1 MKVGLTYTG
10 DTLNA
15 SVELE
20 GSKSI
25 SNRLLIMRALS
36 KSDFEIKH
44 LSPSD
49 DTQTLLALLKSD
61 NIICDV
67 GAAGTTMRFLT
78 AFFALQPG
86 LRILTG
92 SERMKKRP
100 IHILVDALRELGAEI
115 EYKEKEGF
123 PPLKIEGKHLSAN
136 EVHIKA
142 DVSSQYI
149 SALMMI
155 APVLENGLTL
165 HLEGKLS
172 SFPYISMTLRLMQS
186 MGIECSISENI
197 ISIAHGNYNAKNVH
211 VEGDWSAASYY
222 FSIVAL
228 SENSRLRI
236 LGIDEN
242 SLQGDAVLP
251 QIYKQLGVTTN
262 FNSGVCELQQTG
274 NITSYFDYD
283 FSNCPDLAQTV
294 VVTCA
299 ALGIPGK
306 FSGLES
312 LKIKETDRTNALA
325 TELKKFDVNFSAEG
339 NSWILDGKISI
350 KKNVEIETY
359 EDHRMAMCFA
369 PLALLQPIII
379 CDKDVVKKSYPSF
392 WDDLVSLDFTVS
404 SIG

>member
-1 MKVGLTYTG
+1 MKVGLTYTA
-10 DTLNA
+10 DALNA

-262 FNSGVCELQQTG
+262 FNAGVCELQQTG

-294 VVTCA
+294 VVT
-299 ALGIPGK
+299 
-306 FSGLES
+306 
-312 LKIKETDRTNALA
+312 
-325 TELKKFDVNFSAEG
+325 
-339 NSWILDGKISI
+339 
-350 KKNVEIETY
+350 
-359 EDHRMAMCFA
+359 
-369 PLALLQPIII
+369 
-379 CDKDVVKKSYPSF
+379 
-392 WDDLVSLDFTVS
+392 
-404 SIG
+404 

>member
-1 MKVGLTYTG
+1 
-10 DTLNA
+10 
-15 SVELE
+15 
-20 GSKSI
+20 
-25 SNRLLIMRALS
+25 
-36 KSDFEIKH
+36 
-44 LSPSD
+44 
-49 DTQTLLALLKSD
+49 
-61 NIICDV
+61 
-67 GAAGTTMRFLT
+67 
-78 AFFALQPG
+78 
-86 LRILTG
+86 
-92 SERMKKRP
+92 
-100 IHILVDALRELGAEI
+100 
-115 EYKEKEGF
+115 
-123 PPLKIEGKHLSAN
+123 
-136 EVHIKA
+136 
-142 DVSSQYI
+142 
-149 SALMMI
+149 
-155 APVLENGLTL
+155 
-165 HLEGKLS
+165 
-172 SFPYISMTLRLMQS
+172 
-186 MGIECSISENI
+186 SENI